1 MTYEEILRY
10 LKAHAN
16 PAGAQGM
23 AKFGIRTETAL
34 GLSMPFL
41 RRTAERIGVDHAL
54 AGRLWRSGI
63 HEAQI
68 LAALVDDPSRV
79 TSAQME
85 SWVKD
90 FDSWDV
96 CDQVCGNLFDRTR
109 FGRRKAEAWARRKPE
124 FVRRAGF
131 ALMAALA
138 WHDKLADDGLFRGYL
153 PLIEKYASDERNF
166 VKKAVNWALR
176 NIGKRNRSLNRAA
189 VACAR
194 RIARRDSRAARWV
207 AADAIRELTDPKTLA
222 RIK

>member
-1 MTYEEILRY
+1 MTYEEILLY

-85 SWVKD
+85 RWAKD

-109 FGRRKAEAWARRKPE
+109 FGRRKAAAWARRKPE

-138 WHDKLADDGLFRGYL
+138 WQDKQADDGLFLKYL
-153 PLIEKYASDERNF
+153 PLIEKYACDDRNF

-194 RIARRDSRAARWV
+194 RIARQDSRAARWV
-207 AADAIRELTDPKTLA
+207 AADAIRELTDRKTLA